1 MPADAIL
8 CTSCG
13 FNRHTGLRREH
24 KPIPCRECGYDL
36 TGVTNPTCP
45 ECNTPIRRGRTS
57 LLDSERE
64 VVWASYRKALMGIGI
79 GLASLVLFIGLM
91 GSFRAVPA
99 GVLGTLICW
108 PAAIIGYAIVKMFWD
123 GIDEPWRLLALR
135 ALAALLMAAAAAALL
150 MPGDP
155 MAVYRGGTLARLSVM
170 IVVVVGTLMT
180 ACEEDAEDAVAYAIP
195 FAVLGAFGP
204 DVAASIV

>member
-108 PAAIIGYAIVKMFWD
+108 PAAKGGVTLNYVMELRSIEGIKRMVAAGIGAGFVSRFALGAGEGRACREGKLARRLVIVKRRD
-123 GIDEPWRLLALR
+123 RVLSTAASEVERRLL
-135 ALAALLMAAAAAALL
+135 
-150 MPGDP
+150 G
-155 MAVYRGGTLARLSVM
+155 SV
-170 IVVVVGTLMT
+170 GKW
-180 ACEEDAEDAVAYAIP
+180 
-195 FAVLGAFGP
+195 
-204 DVAASIV
+204 